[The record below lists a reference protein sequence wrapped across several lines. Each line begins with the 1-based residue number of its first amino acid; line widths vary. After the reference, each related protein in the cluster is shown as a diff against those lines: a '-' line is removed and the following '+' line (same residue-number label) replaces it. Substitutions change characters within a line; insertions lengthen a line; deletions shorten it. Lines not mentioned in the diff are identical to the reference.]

1 MQQPVHQAELR
12 MQHEFPDDRHRDQR
26 RHDRQEV
33 DGAVPGAEGTAALD
47 QQRDAEPER
56 HRCGHHDRH
65 VGQGVSERGPEHPV
79 GQHLPIVLKADPREC
94 GASKLVVGERQ
105 RDDAKQRSEQQQAHQ
120 HEGGRH
126 HRQRRSRAAR
136 ALRPCRRDC
145 CRTAFGGKRVRGEG
159 ISQRLAPARVRCEP
173 ARRPR
178 CVCRRRRI
186 FLRRWPDR

>member
-33 DGAVPGAEGTAALD
+33 DGAVPGAQGTAALD

-56 HRCGHHDRH
+56 HRGGHHDRH
-65 VGQGVSERGPEHPV
+65 IGQGVSERDPEHPV
-79 GQHLPIVLKADPREC
+79 GQHLAIIFEADPREG
-94 GASKLVVGERQ
+94 GASELVVGERQ

-120 HEGGRH
+120 YEGRRH
-126 HRQRRSRAAR
+126 HCQRRSCAAR

-145 CRTAFGGKRVRGEG
+145 CRTAFGGKRVRGER

-173 ARRPR
+173 ARRR
-178 CVCRRRRI
+178 LCVYRQRRT
-186 FLRRWPDR
+186 LSRRWPNR